1 MPPTQTPQ
9 APQAPSAGLDT
20 RVRVAVDVGGT
31 FTDVVLLH
39 GARKHTV
46 KVLTTPQ
53 APEQAVLS
61 GVEEIL
67 RLAELDWPQVEL
79 LILGT
84 TLATNA
90 LIERKGAKTALITT
104 HGFRDLV
111 EIGLEDRFAQ
121 YDVFLEKP
129 APLVPRHWRHG
140 VVERVNAAGQALTAL
155 DEAQVEALAKQLVA
169 DGIESVAV
177 CFLHG
182 YANPVHERRVRAILA
197 KHAPELWVSLA
208 SDVCPE
214 IREYERLSTVSANA
228 YVQPQVAGYLRRLQ
242 QGLTQRGLHSEPFL
256 MTSGG
261 ALTTLQSGID
271 EPVRLVESG
280 PAGGAVLARQV
291 AEQIGAARALSFD
304 MGGTTA
310 KICFIDD
317 YQPQVSRSF
326 EFGRVHR
333 HLKGSGLPIRIPVIE
348 MVEIGAGGGSIARVN
363 HLGVVQVGPDSA
375 GSSPGPAAY
384 GLGGAQPTV
393 TDAHAA
399 LGHVDPAR
407 FAVGKV
413 QLDPQLARAA
423 LERGLGA
430 QTGLEAE
437 PAAQAVIDIV
447 TENMVNAARVH
458 ASELGKAADESTL
471 IAFGGAAPLHAAL
484 LARKLGIAR
493 LVVPNSAGVGSAL
506 GFLWAPVAYQTV
518 RSLHQRLDRID
529 HTAVERLLGELTETA
544 DAVVLR
550 AAPGE
555 VLVRQRQVF
564 MRYAGQGHEIPVPL
578 PDGPFDAAA
587 SALLH
592 QRFEQRY
599 AELYGRSLPHIAAE
613 AVSWSVAVQAGE
625 HAAPAPDHIP
635 ADQARAVSTQ
645 SREVYDADS
654 GQWQAVPVYE
664 RQLLKPG
671 QWLAGP
677 ALIVEDET
685 TTHVIA
691 GFEVRLSQLGAL
703 ILDDTQQLAQ
713 PAEAEAELVVAA

>member
-1 MPPTQTPQ
+1 MSSQLPS
-9 APQAPSAGLDT
+9 PSAAHDPRL
-20 RVRVAVDVGGT
+20 RVAVDVGGT
-31 FTDVVLLH
+31 FTDVVLLR
-39 GARKHTV
+39 GTEKHTL
-46 KVLTTPQ
+46 KVLTTPT
-53 APEQAVLS
+53 APEQAVLG
-61 GVEEIL
+61 GVEEVL
-67 RLAELDWPQVEL
+67 RLAGAGWADVDL

-90 LIERKGAKTALITT
+90 LIERKGAPTALLTT

-121 YDVFLEKP
+121 YDVFLDKP

-140 VVERVNAAGQALTAL
+140 VVERTDAAGRVITPL
-155 DEAQVEALAKQLVA
+155 DEAQVVELARRLLA

-182 YANPVHERRVRAILA
+182 YANPAHERRVRDLLRE
-197 KHAPELWVSLA
+197 HAPGLWVSLA

-242 QGLTQRGLHSEPFL
+242 EGAAARGLRAEPFL

-261 ALTTLQSGID
+261 AITTLQAGID

-384 GLGGAQPTV
+384 GLGGELPTV

-399 LGHVDPAR
+399 LGTIDPAR

-413 QLDPQLARAA
+413 RLDPQRARDA
-423 LERGLGA
+423 LLRGLAA
-430 QTGLEAE
+430 QTGLDIE
-437 PAAQAVIDIV
+437 PAAQAVIEIV
-447 TENMVNAARVH
+447 TENMANAARVH
-458 ASELGKAADESTL
+458 ASELGKVAEDSTV

-484 LARKLGIAR
+484 LARKLGVAR
-493 LVVPNSAGVGSAL
+493 LVIPNSAGVGSAL

-518 RSLHQRLDRID
+518 RSLAQRLDRID
-529 HTAVERLLGELTETA
+529 HAAVDKLLAELTATA
-544 DAVVLR
+544 DDVVLR
-550 AAPGE
+550 AAPGAS
-555 VLVRQRQVF
+555 LVRHRQAF
-564 MRYAGQGHEIPVPL
+564 MRYAGQGHEIPVEL
-578 PDGPFDAAA
+578 PDGPFDVA
-587 SALLH
+587 SGKALH
-592 QRFEQRY
+592 ERFEARY
-599 AELYGRSLPHIAAE
+599 AALYGRSLPHIAAE
-613 AVSWSVAVQAGE
+613 AVSWSVAVEAGGRT
-625 HAAPAPDHIP
+625 APEPDEIV
-635 ADQARAVSTQ
+635 ADAHRAQPSST
-645 SREVYDADS
+645 RRLYDAET
-654 GQWQAVPVYE
+654 GQWSEVPVFE
-664 RQLLKPG
+664 RAALGAGK
-671 QWLAGP
+671 WIEGP
-677 ALIVEDET
+677 ALVVEDET
-685 TTHVIA
+685 TTHVIS
-691 GFEVRLSQLGAL
+691 GFEARVSKLGAL
-703 ILDDTQQLAQ
+703 VLDDTTAARRQRA
-713 PAEAEAELVVAA
+713 PAAEAEAV

>member
-1 MPPTQTPQ
+1 MSSASSSPTPLQDQ
-9 APQAPSAGLDT
+9 RL
-20 RVRVAVDVGGT
+20 RVAVDVGGT
-31 FTDVVLLH
+31 FTDVVLLR
-39 GARKHTV
+39 GADKHTI
-46 KVLTTPQ
+46 KVLTTPS
-53 APEQAVLS
+53 APEQAVFD
-61 GVEEIL
+61 GVEEVL
-67 RLAELDWPQVEL
+67 RNAGAGWADVDL

-90 LIERKGAKTALITT
+90 LIERKGARTALLTT

-121 YDVFLEKP
+121 YDVFLDKP

-140 VVERVNAAGQALTAL
+140 VVERTDAAGRVITPL
-155 DEAQVEALAKQLVA
+155 DEAQVATLAAQLVA

-182 YANPVHERRVRAILA
+182 YANPVHERRVRELL
-197 KHAPELWVSLA
+197 KQHAPGLWVSLA

-228 YVQPQVAGYLRRLQ
+228 YVQPQVAGYLRRLHE
-242 QGLTQRGLHSEPFL
+242 GAGQRGLRAEPFL

-261 ALTTLQSGID
+261 AITTLQAGID

-291 AEQIGAARALSFD
+291 AEQIGASRALSFD

-317 YQPQVSRSF
+317 YQPQISRSF

-384 GLGGAQPTV
+384 GLGGEQPTV

-399 LGHVDPAR
+399 LGTIDPTR

-413 QLDPQLARAA
+413 RLDPQRARDA
-423 LERGLGA
+423 LLQGVAA
-430 QTGLEAE
+430 QTGLDVEA
-437 PAAQAVIDIV
+437 AAQAVVEIV
-447 TENMVNAARVH
+447 TENMANAARVH
-458 ASELGKAADESTL
+458 ASELGKAAEESTL

-493 LVVPNSAGVGSAL
+493 LVIPNSAGVGSAL

-529 HTAVERLLGELTETA
+529 HEAVNRLLDELTATA
-544 DAVVLR
+544 DDVVLR
-550 AAPGE
+550 AAPGAA
-555 VLVRQRQVF
+555 LVRHRIAF
-564 MRYAGQGHEIPVPL
+564 MRYAGQGHEIPVEL
-578 PDGPFDAAA
+578 PEGAFDAAA
-587 SALLH
+587 SAALH
-592 QRFEQRY
+592 QRFEARY
-599 AELYGRSLPHIAAE
+599 ATLYGRSLPHIAAE
-613 AVSWSVAVQAGE
+613 AVSWSVAVEAGGR
-625 HAAPAPDHIP
+625 AAPEPDEVA
-635 ADQARAVSTQ
+635 ADTGRAVPTGT
-645 SREVYDADS
+645 RRFYDAEA
-654 GQWQAVPVYE
+654 GQWTKLPVYE
-664 RQLLKPG
+664 RAA
-671 QWLAGP
+671 LAAGRWIEGP
-677 ALIVEDET
+677 ALVVEDET

-691 GFEVRLSQLGAL
+691 GFEARATRLGAL
-703 ILDDTQQLAQ
+703 VLDDAASVLQSD
-713 PAEAEAELVVAA
+713 AEASEALAA